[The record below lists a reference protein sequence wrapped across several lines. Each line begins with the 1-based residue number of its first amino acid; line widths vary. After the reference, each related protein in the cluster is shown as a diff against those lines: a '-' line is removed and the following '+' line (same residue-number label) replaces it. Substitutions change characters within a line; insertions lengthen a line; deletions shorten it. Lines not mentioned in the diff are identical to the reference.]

1 MKSLVFIINKIHKNI
16 TILKHINMSFD
27 IDKIIKKC
35 RDDNNEFNYPC
46 VIIIYHMQLKET
58 CEEIIS
64 IKSKNNLFMCDNEN
78 KHYTSYLC
86 NQMDRIIAYLKIN
99 YRSGEMINAVF
110 IIGNTK
116 IIEEQ
121 LDLYCLRKL
130 IKSNHIKISC
140 IAWFLTDKKNN
151 SPFEQLKKLLS

>member
-1 MKSLVFIINKIHKNI
+1 
-16 TILKHINMSFD
+16 
-27 IDKIIKKC
+27 
-35 RDDNNEFNYPC
+35 
-46 VIIIYHMQLKET
+46 
-58 CEEIIS
+58 
-64 IKSKNNLFMCDNEN
+64 
-78 KHYTSYLC
+78 
-86 NQMDRIIAYLKIN
+86 MDRIIAYLKIN